1 MNPDQKIVVV
11 GTGGTISSRFD
22 PSQGRVVASQDVEDI
37 VALLPDRS
45 DLPRLEFQN
54 FATIASFEMSI
65 DTAHELVKYVS
76 TLIASPDVGGVVV
89 TQGTDTME
97 ETSFLAD
104 LLVPLG

>member
-1 MNPDQKIVVV
+1 MNADPKIVVV
-11 GTGGTISSRFD
+11 GTGGTISSRYD

-65 DTAHELVKYVS
+65 ETAHDLVKYVN
-76 TLIASPDVGGVVV
+76 TLLASPEVHG
-89 TQGTDTME
+89 
-97 ETSFLAD
+97 
-104 LLVPLG
+104 